1 MGSYEVL
8 AAVGA
13 GGMGEV
19 YRARDTKLGRDVA
32 LKIIPDIYA
41 RDPDRMARFRRE
53 ARLLASLNHPNIAA
67 IYGVE
72 ESDGRPALVLEYI
85 EGQTLAERIARGP
98 IELDVALNIAVQ
110 IAEAIEAAH
119 EKPVIHRDL
128 KPANVKITPQG
139 VVKVLD
145 FGLARTLD
153 DEGAPSQDLSES
165 PTMSAAATGAGIM
178 LGTAGYM
185 APEQVRG
192 RSVDR
197 RADVWAFGVVLFEML
212 SGRRCFDG
220 ETATDSLAKILER
233 EPDWNKL
240 PPRLPVALR
249 NLIQRCLAKNPK
261 DRIQAIGDARLMI
274 QDVIANPIAPTDVAT
289 PSYPLWKKLLPWAV
303 ALLSLAVGQL
313 WRQSPSSPDGALSVF
328 DVPLPPGQS
337 LTHNYRHGLDLSMDG
352 RRIAFIANPI
362 GSPPRRIYVR
372 TLNQPEVVALA
383 GTEGA
388 QNPFFSPDGQWVGFL
403 IGHQIRKAALAG
415 GVPAVV
421 ADDVGTSLGV
431 DWGPLGITW
440 GTNGDIVF
448 PMGLGT
454 GLSVVRE
461 TGGER
466 KVFTD
471 LDPKN
476 NEVSH
481 RLPHFLPD
489 GSGVLF
495 TVLRYSNIT
504 PDWKRSQVWLKSLKT
519 GERKLLIEN
528 ALDARFTGRDSLIFA
543 REGKLYAIR
552 FDPRAQAV
560 SGSPVL
566 VLDGVVQTMY
576 GTAGVQWTGA
586 AQYSVSDTGALF
598 YAPGSVE
605 PPDLSTIVS
614 VNRQGVATPVQG
626 LKRRSQLY
634 VRVAPDGK
642 RIAFSELYVEKD
654 IWVFDTIRGTE
665 DRQTYEGQNAAP
677 LWSPD
682 GSFLAFRSDRTGPL
696 GLYLTKGLNTREVTP
711 LTSGPND
718 TPSSWT
724 PDGKQLIFTRGAGS
738 LATIGSGTDLYI
750 VSIDHPNEVKPI
762 VATDADE
769 RFPELSPDGKW
780 LAYCSNETGA
790 FQIYV
795 QPFPGSGKRVT
806 LTSDGG
812 QEPAWS
818 RDGSN
823 QLFYINRG
831 KMMSIHYTV
840 AGSEFVPE
848 MSVPLFDVPFRGAG
862 ATIRIAY
869 DVAPDGRFFGVVS
882 APDPADDRLKQIAPS
897 TLRFIL
903 NWTTEVDR
911 LLGK

>member
-1 MGSYEVL
+1 
-8 AAVGA
+8 
-13 GGMGEV
+13 
-19 YRARDTKLGRDVA
+19 
-32 LKIIPDIYA
+32 
-41 RDPDRMARFRRE
+41 
-53 ARLLASLNHPNIAA
+53 
-67 IYGVE
+67 
-72 ESDGRPALVLEYI
+72 
-85 EGQTLAERIARGP
+85 
-98 IELDVALNIAVQ
+98 
-110 IAEAIEAAH
+110 
-119 EKPVIHRDL
+119 
-128 KPANVKITPQG
+128 
-139 VVKVLD
+139 
-145 FGLARTLD
+145 
-153 DEGAPSQDLSES
+153 
-165 PTMSAAATGAGIM
+165 
-178 LGTAGYM
+178 
-185 APEQVRG
+185 
-192 RSVDR
+192 
-197 RADVWAFGVVLFEML
+197 
-212 SGRRCFDG
+212 
-220 ETATDSLAKILER
+220 
-233 EPDWNKL
+233 
-240 PPRLPVALR
+240 
-249 NLIQRCLAKNPK
+249 
-261 DRIQAIGDARLMI
+261 
-274 QDVIANPIAPTDVAT
+274 
-289 PSYPLWKKLLPWAV
+289 LWKKLLPWAV
-303 ALLSLAVGQL
+303 SVLFLALALLGRRSAP
-313 WRQSPSSPDGALSVF
+313 PSDVALSLF
-328 DVPLPPGQS
+328 DVPLLPGQS
-337 LTHNYRHGLDLSMDG
+337 LTHNFRHGLDVSLDG

-372 TLNQPEVVALA
+372 NLNQPDVVALA

-388 QNPFFSPDGQWVGFL
+388 QNPFFSPDGQYVGFL

-415 GVPAVV
+415 GVPTVI

-440 GTNGDIVF
+440 GENGDIVF

-528 ALDARFTGRDSLIFA
+528 ALDARYSGSGSLIFA

-552 FDPRAQAV
+552 FDPKAQTV

-566 VLDGVVQTMY
+566 VLGGVVQSMY

-586 AQYSVSDTGALF
+586 AQYSVSETGALF
-598 YAPGSVE
+598 YAPGSIE
-605 PPDLSTIVS
+605 PPDLTTIVS
-614 VNRQGVATPVQG
+614 VNRQGMETPIQG
-626 LKRRSQLY
+626 VKPRSQLY

-642 RIAFSELYVEKD
+642 RIAFSELYVDKD
-654 IWVFDTIRGTE
+654 LWVFDTTRGTE

-677 LWSPD
+677 IWSPD
-682 GSFLAFRSDRTGPL
+682 GSFLAFRSDRAGPL
-696 GLYLTKGLNTREVTP
+696 GLYLTKGLNTREVTM

-724 PDGKQLIFTRGAGS
+724 PDGKQLLFTRGAGS
-738 LATIGSGTDLYI
+738 MATIGSGTDIYA
-750 VSIDHPNEVKPI
+750 VSIDHPNDVKPV

-780 LAYCSNETGA
+780 LAYCSNETGG

-795 QPFPGSGKRVT
+795 QPYPGKGKRVT

-840 AGSEFVPE
+840 SGSEFVPE
-848 MSVPLFDVPFRGAG
+848 TAVPLFDSRFRGAG

-869 DVAPDGRFFGVVS
+869 DVGPDGRFFGVVP
-882 APDPADDRLKQIAPS
+882 APDVADDRQRKIAPS
-897 TLRFIL
+897 TLRFVL
-903 NWTTEVDR
+903 NWNSEVDR